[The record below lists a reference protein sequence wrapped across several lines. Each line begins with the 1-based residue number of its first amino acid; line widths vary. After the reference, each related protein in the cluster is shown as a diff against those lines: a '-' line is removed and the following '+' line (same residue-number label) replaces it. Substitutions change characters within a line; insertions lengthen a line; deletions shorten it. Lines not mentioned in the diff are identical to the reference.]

1 MKKLALFCSGSG
13 SNAESLM
20 SWFQDHPDI
29 RVTLMVYNRKDSG
42 AKMRADKFGVPAM
55 YLPNAD
61 FQGETGKASEALN
74 AFEIDFILLAGF
86 LALLPGW
93 LVSRFRDRILNIHPA
108 LLPDFGGKG
117 MFGRNVHGAVK
128 KSGITETGM
137 SIHLVNEKYDE
148 GKILFQATCP
158 VWESDSETDI
168 ATRVL
173 KLEHLHYP
181 LVAEQFI
188 LSKS

>member
-42 AKMRADKFGVPAM
+42 AKMRADKFGVPAI

-61 FQGETGKASEALN
+61 FISETGKASEALN

-117 MFGRNVHGAVK
+117 MFGRNVHAAVK
-128 KSGITETGM
+128 DSGITETGM
-137 SIHLVNEKYDE
+137 SIHLVNEEYDE

-188 LSKS
+188 LSKP

>member
-42 AKMRADKFGVPAM
+42 AKMRADKFGVPAI

-61 FQGETGKASEALN
+61 FISETGKASEALN

>member
-61 FQGETGKASEALN
+61 FISETGKASEALN

>member
-61 FQGETGKASEALN
+61 FQSETGKASEALN

>member
-42 AKMRADKFGVPAM
+42 AKMRADKFGVPAI

-61 FQGETGKASEALN
+61 FISETGKASEALN

-93 LVSRFRDRILNIHPA
+93 LVSRFHDRILNIHPA

>member
-42 AKMRADKFGVPAM
+42 AKMRADKFGVPAI

-61 FQGETGKASEALN
+61 FISETGKASEALN

-93 LVSRFRDRILNIHPA
+93 LVSCFRDRILNIHPA